1 MTVEL
6 EVNSGR
12 LSRPVRL
19 LLLEHLAV
27 VQSLLLAVALPGS
40 TGVVSTRNLVGS
52 PLSLVSLAT
61 RQPLSCAVA
70 RSIIHQLPTIV
81 YKQWP
86 SGGPH
91 KTF

>member
-52 PLSLVSLAT
+52 PLSLVSLQHDSHCPVLW
-61 RQPLSCAVA
+61 RDPLFINS
-70 RSIIHQLPTIV
+70 RL
-81 YKQWP
+81 
-86 SGGPH
+86 
-91 KTF
+91 